1 MRATI
6 YTPTVTI
13 FNDLGEFDF
22 EGNRKVI
29 EYLIEGGVD
38 GLVPLGSTGE
48 FTTLSLSEKKEFIKF
63 YVETVNE
70 RVQVLPGTG
79 CMDYDK
85 TVELSNYAL
94 SLGVKGVLIIP
105 PYYYALSQDE
115 GFKYYDKIA
124 ENVNGDVYIYNFK
137 ARTGFDIS
145 PETVLKL
152 AKKNK
157 NIKGMKDSTA
167 DIAHTRKVLLK
178 VLPERPDF
186 EIYSGF
192 DDQFIPNV
200 IAGGRG
206 CISAISNIYP
216 ELWSEWV
223 QAVNNNKF
231 DTIQAIGN
239 KIDKLMGLY
248 DIQSNF
254 SLLFKKLMVEE
265 GVEINTNTLFP
276 FETIENDNYEKA
288 LMIVKEINNN

>member
-1 MRATI
+1 MKATI

-63 YVETVNE
+63 YVKTVNE

-124 ENVNGDVYIYNFK
+124 KNVNGDVYIYNFK

-186 EIYSGF
+186 EMYSGF

>member
-63 YVETVNE
+63 YVKTVNE

-167 DIAHTRKVLLK
+167 DIAHTRNVLLK

-216 ELWSEWV
+216 KLWSEWV

-231 DTIQAIGN
+231 DTIQTIGN
-239 KIDKLMGLY
+239 KIDKLMELY
-248 DIQSNF
+248 DVQSNF

-276 FETIENDNYEKA
+276 FENIKNDNYEKA
-288 LMIVKEINNN
+288 LRIVKGANNN

>member
-63 YVETVNE
+63 YVKTVNE

-167 DIAHTRKVLLK
+167 DIAHTRNVLLK

-216 ELWSEWV
+216 KLWSEWV

-231 DTIQAIGN
+231 DTIQTIGN
-239 KIDKLMGLY
+239 KIDKLMELY
-248 DIQSNF
+248 DVQSNF

-276 FETIENDNYEKA
+276 FENIKNDNYEKA

>member
-1 MRATI
+1 LRATI

-167 DIAHTRKVLLK
+167 DIAHTRNVLLK

-216 ELWSEWV
+216 KLWSEWV

-231 DTIQAIGN
+231 DTIQTIGN
-239 KIDKLMGLY
+239 KIDKLMELY
-248 DIQSNF
+248 DVQSNF

-276 FETIENDNYEKA
+276 FENIKNDNYEKA
-288 LMIVKEINNN
+288 LRIVKGANNN

>member
-1 MRATI
+1 MKATI

-63 YVETVNE
+63 YVKTVNE

-124 ENVNGDVYIYNFK
+124 KNVNGDVYIYNFK

-167 DIAHTRKVLLK
+167 DIAHTRNVLLK

-216 ELWSEWV
+216 KLWSEWV

-231 DTIQAIGN
+231 DTIQTIGN
-239 KIDKLMGLY
+239 KIDKLMELY
-248 DIQSNF
+248 DVQSNF

-276 FETIENDNYEKA
+276 FENIKNDNYEKA

>member
-1 MRATI
+1 LKATI

-167 DIAHTRKVLLK
+167 DIAHTRNVLLK

-216 ELWSEWV
+216 KLWSEWV

-231 DTIQAIGN
+231 DTIQTIGN
-239 KIDKLMGLY
+239 KIDKLMELY
-248 DIQSNF
+248 DVQSNF

-276 FETIENDNYEKA
+276 FENIKNDNYEKA
-288 LMIVKEINNN
+288 LRIVKGANNN

>member
-167 DIAHTRKVLLK
+167 DIAHTRNVLLK

-216 ELWSEWV
+216 KLWSEWV

-231 DTIQAIGN
+231 DTIQTIGN
-239 KIDKLMGLY
+239 KIDKLMELY
-248 DIQSNF
+248 DVQSNF

-276 FETIENDNYEKA
+276 FENIKNDNYEKA
-288 LMIVKEINNN
+288 LRIVKGANNN

>member
-1 MRATI
+1 MKATI

-186 EIYSGF
+186 EMYSGF

-216 ELWSEWV
+216 KLWSEWV

-231 DTIQAIGN
+231 DTIQTIGN
-239 KIDKLMGLY
+239 KIDKLMELY
-248 DIQSNF
+248 DVQSNF

-276 FETIENDNYEKA
+276 FENIKNDNYEKA
-288 LMIVKEINNN
+288 LRIVKGANNN